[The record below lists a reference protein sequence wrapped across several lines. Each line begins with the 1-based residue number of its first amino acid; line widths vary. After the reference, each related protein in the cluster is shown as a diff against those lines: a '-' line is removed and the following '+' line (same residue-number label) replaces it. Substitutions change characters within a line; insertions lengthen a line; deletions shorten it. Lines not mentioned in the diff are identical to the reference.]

1 MSKILNDLEKGEWG
15 RCVHISIIKKISI
28 KLFIG
33 ILLASVLIGILAVVP
48 QNVRAEIG
56 DVVNSFS
63 APEGTWP
70 SGLAWDGS
78 NLWMSSNAIDY
89 LYVKEIGIFK
99 LDPMKGTVLYNCKPA
114 KYNNY
119 SGLTYDGTYL
129 LNADAYGSGI
139 YKLNTSDCSIV
150 SIIKS
155 PDKFLTDLAWDG
167 RYLWLYG
174 YPSQKIYKVRPAD
187 GLVVKSYDL
196 PGEGKINVG
205 LTYDGAH
212 LWLSGTDDM
221 IYNLDPSDLSVISS
235 FPAPCS
241 RPDSLAW
248 DGKYLW
254 CACAS
259 SDEGMIY
266 QIDIGLTAPLAP
278 QNLQVTSNDN
288 YIKLRWDVPSNDGGS
303 PILRYNIYRDTTY
316 EGERTQLTTIGN
328 ILIYIDDNVTND
340 QKYYYQVSAGNSAGE
355 GEKSDKVII
364 ITAPASE
371 TTAPTSDVTPPSAP
385 VRLETDEGDGYV
397 ELKWGAPDNDGGSSI
412 LRYWIYRSTTYGANK
427 TLLVIVVNELTYTD
441 SDVTNDQT
449 YYYQVSAENSAGEG
463 EKSYQE
469 NAKPT
474 KKPINWVNIATLI
487 AAIVTIS
494 ATLISYFNSRKSI
507 SKEKN

>member
-1 MSKILNDLEKGEWG
+1 MCIF
-15 RCVHISIIKKISI
+15 ISSKKISG

-33 ILLASVLIGILAVVP
+33 ILLASVLIGILAIVP

-63 APEGTWP
+63 APEGTQP
-70 SGLAWDGS
+70 NGLAWDGS
-78 NLWMSSNAIDY
+78 NLWMSSY
-89 LYVKEIGIFK
+89 MKEGGIYK
-99 LDPMKGTVLYNCKPA
+99 LDPMDGSVLDKCTPSAA
-114 KYNNY
+114 KYNGY
-119 SGLTYDGTYL
+119 GGLTYDGTYL
-129 LNADAYGSGI
+129 LEADSYGSGI
-139 YKLNTSDCSIV
+139 YKLRTSDCSIV
-150 SIIKS
+150 STISS
-155 PDKFLTDLAWDG
+155 PDKHPNDLAWDG
-167 RYLWLYG
+167 NYLWLHG
-174 YPSQKIYKVRPAD
+174 YPSLKIYKVNHVD
-187 GLVVKSYDL
+187 GSVVDSYSP
-196 PGEGKINVG
+196 PGGGQNAG

-221 IYNLDPSDLSVISS
+221 IYKIDPSDFSVISS

-266 QIDIGLTAPLAP
+266 QIDIGLTAPSAP
-278 QNLQVTSNDN
+278 QNLQTTSNDD

-303 PILRYNIYRDTTY
+303 PIIRYTIYRDTTY

-328 ILIYIDDNVTND
+328 ILTYTDDNVTNNRT
-340 QKYYYQVSAGNSAGE
+340 YYYQVSAENSAGE

-364 ITAPASE
+364 TTASVSE
-371 TTAPTSDVTPPSAP
+371 TTDSTSDVTPPSAP

-427 TLLVIVVNELTYTD
+427 TLLAIVLNELTYTD

-463 EKSYQE
+463 EKSNQE

-474 KKPINWVNIATLI
+474 KKPINWVNIAALI
-487 AAIVTIS
+487 AAIVTIV
-494 ATLISYFNSRKSI
+494 ATLISYFNSRKSVP
-507 SKEKN
+507 KEKN